1 MGEEG
6 RVGNRRGA
14 KGKGGELSRGQ
25 GMGGKG
31 ELMGEQGT
39 GAEDMVVE

>member
-6 RVGNRRGA
+6 RVGKWRGG

-31 ELMGEQGT
+31 ELMGEQGI
-39 GAEDMVVE
+39 GAEHMVGE